1 MATYSGKQFEAYIS
15 LQSDALGT
23 NDVSGTLYKMRLAQV
38 NDIDFSAGVQLTPVE
53 RTGQRVLRPTDHIA
67 VRGGGTYSW
76 SFSDYIVENEALLQ
90 LLLQLVT
97 EDTSPSGTAQITGNQ
112 GTVAYAEGAST
123 GEYACVV
130 ISSPDADKDRLMFS
144 SILQELTLS
153 MNPTANG
160 GRLTASGSFFSGY
173 QPVIGA
179 EATSPNATA
188 VDYTKGF
195 FDCTTQTLQTSGD
208 SAVAVLANSFDL
220 TISNPATRVG
230 FKTVNS
236 IAGEPESYNRGG
248 QINVTGNISVKMDD
262 NSVTMVN
269 NFLGG
274 TSTNI
279 SLGNGG
285 GGSDGEN
292 IDFDIPTAKFTG
304 HELDT
309 ANENGVFIN
318 LPFQATA
325 DGSGALVTI
334 IAT

>member
-90 LLLQLVT
+90 LLLQLAT
-97 EDTSPSGTAQITGNQ
+97 EDTSPSGTAQILGNQ
-112 GTVAYAEGAST
+112 GTVSYAEGAST

-160 GRLTASGSFFSGY
+160 GRLTASGTFFSGY

-179 EATSPNATA
+179 EATSPDATA

-195 FDCTTQTLQTSGD
+195 FDCSTQSLGGAS
-208 SAVAVLANSFDL
+208 VLANSFDL

-274 TSTNI
+274 TSTNV
-279 SLGNGG
+279 SLGD
-285 GGSDGEN
+285 GSS

>member
-160 GRLTASGSFFSGY
+160 GRLTASGTFFSGY

-179 EATSPNATA
+179 EATSPDATA

-195 FDCTTQTLQTSGD
+195 FDCSTQSLG
-208 SAVAVLANSFDL
+208 SASVLANSFDL

-274 TSTNI
+274 TSTNV
-279 SLGNGG
+279 SLGD
-285 GGSDGEN
+285 GSS